1 MTLLLI
7 AALAAPRKAPPPPDA
22 SATAG
27 ALLGAALLDGEAYD
41 EIAYLADV
49 IGPRFSGSPG
59 LDQAIA
65 WTAQRMRDDGLAV
78 HTEAVDVPVW
88 VRGPAS
94 LDVVAPERRSLS
106 LLALGGSVST
116 PASGLE
122 ADVLVVSTFE
132 ELEARRSE
140 AVGHIVVWDAPF
152 TGYGTT
158 VKPTAGPAAIVAA
171 GAGAVASLTR
181 SGHPCEPAH
190 APHRRCQALRRRR
203 PQGPRRRDHRRG
215 RPAPAAAPPQP
226 RRHRPEAHAS
236 SSAPTRA
243 PDAPSAQCRR
253 RACVGREKP
262 KEIVVIGCHLDT
274 WDVGQRRPGRRRR
287 LRQRHGRG
295 PSASPRSPSSPARTL
310 SRSSCSPTRRTA
322 CGAARATP
330 PPTPASASST
340 PSRTT
345 PAPAP
350 PLGFGVDRPDG
361 AEPAAAAL
369 QPWAPWLAPVGADV
383 IRVGHSGAD
392 IGPLVKQGAVGLGL
406 EHDMTGYWP
415 IHHTEADTL
424 DKIDPAMVRRNVAA
438 MAVMAWILTEVA
450 PTP

>member
-152 TGYGTT
+152 TGYGET
-158 VKPTAGPAAIVAA
+158 VKYRWAGASVAA

-181 SGHPCEPAH
+181 SVTPTSLHT
-190 APHRRCQALRRRR
+190 PHTGGQGYADGVVQIPTAAITVEDAAWLHRLQDRGVTPRLRI
-203 PQGPRRRDHRRG
+203 QLT
-215 RPAPAAAPPQP
+215 AEQ
-226 RRHRPEAHAS
+226 
-236 SSAPTRA
+236 RA
-243 PDAPSAQCRR
+243 DAPSANVVGELR
-253 RACVGREKP
+253 GRERP
-262 KEIVVIGCHLDT
+262 DEIVVIGCHLDT
-274 WDVGQRRPGRRRR
+274 WDVG
-287 LRQRHGRG
+287 RG
-295 PSASPRSPSSPARTL
+295 AQDDGAGCATVMAAGALLAALPQPPRRTL
-310 SRSSCSPTRRTA
+310 RVVLFTNEENGLRGGKGYAAAHAGERIVYAVEDDT
-322 CGAARATP
+322 GAGA
-330 PPTPASASST
+330 
-340 PSRTT
+340 
-345 PAPAP
+345 